1 MANNSTNKTKRI
13 ETIEPQK
20 DYQHVAFEIQV
31 LACDS
36 HKTRRC

>member
-20 DYQHVAFEIQV
+20 DYQHMAFEELSPIE
-31 LACDS
+31 
-36 HKTRRC
+36 